1 VIEQRAVVTET
12 GERYAWLEIRWQSA
26 CSGCHT
32 SDGCGTADL
41 TKLWG
46 SKPMRVRVV
55 TDASLRPGD
64 EVWVGM
70 AEGALVRGALLVYLL
85 PLVLLFAGAL
95 LGQAAFA
102 SAGEELVVLC
112 GVLGLVLGLLAVRI
126 LSQRW
131 QNDVRYQPVVLRP
144 LATNRVL
151 SLPQ

>member
-1 VIEQRAVVTET
+1 MIEQRAVVTAT
-12 GERYAWLEIRWQSA
+12 GDQYAWLEIRRQSA
-26 CSGCHT
+26 CSGCQT
-32 SDGCGTADL
+32 SDGCGTSAL
-41 TKLWG
+41 AKLWG
-46 SKPMRVRVV
+46 SKPLRIRVA

-70 AEGALVRGALLVYLL
+70 AEDALVRGALLVYLL

-102 SAGEELVVLC
+102 SAGEELVVVC
-112 GVLGLVLGLLAVRI
+112 GVLGLGLGLLAVRI
-126 LSQRW
+126 LSWRW
-131 QNDVRYQPVVLRP
+131 QNDARYQPVILRP

>member
-1 VIEQRAVVTET
+1 
-12 GERYAWLEIRWQSA
+12 
-26 CSGCHT
+26 
-32 SDGCGTADL
+32 
-41 TKLWG
+41 
-46 SKPMRVRVV
+46 
-55 TDASLRPGD
+55 
-64 EVWVGM
+64 M

-102 SAGEELVVLC
+102 SAGEELVVVC